1 MRFRH
6 LTEQIYFRPWYI
18 TGAGHLTIQHVFAQ
32 ASGRSLSPL
41 AGNFR
46 SEPGP
51 ESGREIQ
58 DRFDDK
64 GIRIADLVNARQPM
78 QIDSDG
84 IATIDVY
91 GPLGRGLTAVERAC
105 GATSFEEVH
114 EDLAVAKQRGAR
126 GYLLRIDSPGGT
138 VNGTPEL
145 AAHIAQKAL
154 PTVVH
159 CSGLIASGGYY
170 VAAGAD
176 AIVLSPSAQAG
187 SIGVL
192 FPWVDFREQMKML
205 GLLPDPIT
213 NDEGDLKGIGFAG
226 SLTPAQRDHLKAT
239 ANQLFADFRDHV
251 TSFREIP
258 AEAMRGQTLFGR
270 EALAANL
277 VDEIGDLPAARAK
290 LKSLM
295 I

>member
-18 TGAGHLTIQHVFAQ
+18 TAAGHLTIQHVFAQ
-32 ASGRSLSPL
+32 ASARRLSPL
-41 AGNFR
+41 AAGGYCPQPE
-46 SEPGP
+46 S

-58 DRFDDK
+58 DRLDDK
-64 GIRIADLVNARQPM
+64 GIRMADMVNARAPM

-84 IATIDVY
+84 IATIDVL
-91 GPLGRGLTAVERAC
+91 GPLGRGLTALERAC
-105 GATSFEEVH
+105 GATSFDEVH
-114 EDLAVAKQRGAR
+114 ADIALAVQRGAR
-126 GYLLRIDSPGGT
+126 GLLLRIDSPGGT

-145 AAHIAQKAL
+145 AAVIAQKQK

-159 CSGLIASGGYY
+159 CCGVIASGAYY
-170 VAAGAD
+170 LAAGAD

-192 FPWVDFREQMKML
+192 FPWVDFREQMKMM

-251 TSFREIP
+251 TAFRDIP

-270 EALAANL
+270 EALAARL
-277 VDEIGDLPAARAK
+277 VDDLGDCDFAHEK
-290 LKSLM
+290 LRRM